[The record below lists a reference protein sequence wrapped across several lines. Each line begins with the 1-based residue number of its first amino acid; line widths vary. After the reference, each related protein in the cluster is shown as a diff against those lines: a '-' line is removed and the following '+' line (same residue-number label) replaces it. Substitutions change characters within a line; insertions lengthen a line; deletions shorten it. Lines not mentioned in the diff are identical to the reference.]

1 MINSEKKL
9 LCTDLDGTL
18 LNTDK
23 IITEKTLNA
32 IRLMIKSGHSFA
44 FSTGRPVQSAIP
56 LAQKY
61 GFMDL
66 PGFYIV
72 SYNGALIYECCTHK
86 TIYTCPFERKY
97 LRILFDAAAANHIHC
112 HTYDRTNVVSEHQ
125 TAMLREY
132 TRVIN
137 VPPVIVDDVTEYLT
151 VEPLKVICADIY
163 DRKKLE
169 RFEKLMAP
177 SVNGHLSSVF
187 SSDMLLEYGSVDAN
201 KGTGLLRLCDLLGIP
216 VMNSIAAGDQEND
229 TAMIKAAGLGCAMAN
244 ATDSLKNAAGYIT
257 HNDNDHDGIAE
268 IIYKFILNMSSGVL

>member
-97 LRILFDAAAANHIHC
+97 LIRHK
-112 HTYDRTNVVSEHQ
+112 T
-125 TAMLREY
+125 
-132 TRVIN
+132 
-137 VPPVIVDDVTEYLT
+137 
-151 VEPLKVICADIY
+151 
-163 DRKKLE
+163 
-169 RFEKLMAP
+169 
-177 SVNGHLSSVF
+177 
-187 SSDMLLEYGSVDAN
+187 
-201 KGTGLLRLCDLLGIP
+201 
-216 VMNSIAAGDQEND
+216 SIADERRIETYESFSNS
-229 TAMIKAAGLGCAMAN
+229 C
-244 ATDSLKNAAGYIT
+244 
-257 HNDNDHDGIAE
+257 E
-268 IIYKFILNMSSGVL
+268 IYPKEA